1 MMRFLAL
8 SLALAALTPQQRAAA
23 PPNGGLDTAAINRA
37 LARTGSMQADGVVY
51 KVPAPRSDLKVTVGA
66 ISIKPGLALG
76 SWMAFKKDGAAAV
89 AHGDLV
95 LLESEVNPVISA
107 LQQGGM
113 EITAIHNH
121 LLGANPPLLYVHF
134 WGHGAEA
141 QLAQTL
147 ATALATTKTPRPAAT
162 PAPADS
168 TPFKGADELQAA
180 LGRKGT
186 IANGVLAITVPR
198 PEKISMM
205 GVDLPP
211 SMGMATSLNFQA
223 TDDGR
228 VAGTGDFVMLG
239 DEVNKVAKALRDH
252 NIEIAALH
260 SHMID
265 GTPSLYFMHFWAV
278 GAPDKVGAGLK
289 AALAMLKG

>member
-1 MMRFLAL
+1 VTKFLVLSFAL
-8 SLALAALTPQQRAAA
+8 IAFAPQRPAA
-23 PPNGGLDTAAINRA
+23 PANGGLDTAAINRA
-37 LARTGSMQADGVVY
+37 LARTGAMQPDGTVY
-51 KVPAPRSDLKVTVGA
+51 KVPAPRSDLKVTVNGIA
-66 ISIKPGLALG
+66 IKPGLALG

-95 LLESEVNPVISA
+95 LLEKEVNPVISA

-121 LLGANPPLLYVHF
+121 LLGASPSLLYVHF
-134 WGHGAEA
+134 WGHGSES

-147 ATALATTKTPRPAAT
+147 AVVLKQTAT
-162 PAPADS
+162 PAPPASPTPPDA

-186 IANGVLAITVPR
+186 VANGVLAIAVPR

-205 GVDLPP
+205 GVELPP

-223 TDDGR
+223 TEDGR

-239 DEVNKVAKALRDH
+239 EEVNKVAKALRDH
-252 NIEIAALH
+252 GIDIAALH

-278 GAPDKVGAGLK
+278 GPPDTVGAGLK
-289 AALAMLKG
+289 AALAVMKN

>member
-1 MMRFLAL
+1 MWIVLFALAL
-8 SLALAALTPQQRAAA
+8 FGFTLQNPPAA
-23 PPNGGLDTAAINRA
+23 PAGGGIDIASITRA
-37 LARTGSMQADGVVY
+37 LGRSGTMQADGVVY
-51 KVPAPRSDLKVTVGA
+51 KVPAPRSDLKVTVNGVA
-66 ISIKPGLALG
+66 IRPGLALG
-76 SWMAFKKDGAAAV
+76 SWMAFRRSGAMAV

-95 LLESEVNPVISA
+95 LLDAEVNPVISA

-121 LLGANPPLLYVHF
+121 VLGEAPSVLYVHF

-147 ATALATTKTPRPAAT
+147 ATVLTKTAT
-162 PAPADS
+162 PPPSTAPADS
-168 TPFKGADELQAA
+168 TPFKGADELQTA

-186 IANGVLAITVPR
+186 IANGVLAIAVPR

-205 GVDLPP
+205 GVELPP

-228 VAGTGDFVMLG
+228 IAGTGDFVMIA
-239 DEVNKVAKALRDH
+239 DEVNKVAKTLRD
-252 NIEIAALH
+252 NGIEITALH

-278 GAPDKVGAGLK
+278 GAPEKVGAGLK
-289 AALAMLKG
+289 AALAQLKTS

>member
-1 MMRFLAL
+1 MFLTATI
-8 SLALAALTPQQRAAA
+8 AFGAPQQS
-23 PPNGGLDTAAINRA
+23 PTGGLDTAAINAA
-37 LARTGSMQADGVVY
+37 LGRTGSMQADGLVY
-51 KVPAPRSDLKVTVGA
+51 KVPAPRSDLKVTVNG
-66 ISIKPGLALG
+66 IPIKAGLALG
-76 SWMAFKKDGAAAV
+76 SWMAFKKNGTSAV

-95 LLESEVNPVISA
+95 LLDREVNPVISA

-121 LLGANPPLLYVHF
+121 ILNETPNVLYLHF
-134 WGHGAEA
+134 WGHGTEA

-147 ATALATTKTPRPAAT
+147 ANVLKTTAT
-162 PAPADS
+162 PPPSTTPADS
-168 TPFKGADELQAA
+168 TPFAGADALQTA

-186 IANGVLAITVPR
+186 LSNGVLAVGVPR
-198 PEKISMM
+198 PEKITMM

-223 TDDGR
+223 IDNGR
-228 VAGTGDFVMLG
+228 VAGTGDFVMIG

-252 NIEIAALH
+252 GIEICALH

-265 GTPSLYFMHFWAV
+265 GSPSLYFMHFWAV
-278 GAPDKVGAGLK
+278 GTPEIVGAGLK
-289 AALAMLKG
+289 AGLDQLGK

>member
-1 MMRFLAL
+1 MWVVLF
-8 SLALAALTPQQRAAA
+8 SLALFGFTFQNPPAQSAA
-23 PPNGGLDTAAINRA
+23 GGIDIPAITRA
-37 LARTGSMQADGVVY
+37 LGRPGTMQADGVVY
-51 KVPAPRSDLKVTVGA
+51 KVSAPRSDLKVTVNGVA
-66 ISIKPGLALG
+66 IRPGLALG
-76 SWMAFKKDGAAAV
+76 SWMAFRRSGTMAA

-95 LLESEVNPVISA
+95 LLDAEVNPVISA

-121 LLGANPPLLYVHF
+121 VLGESPSVLYVHF
-134 WGHGAEA
+134 WGHGAEG

-147 ATALATTKTPRPAAT
+147 ATVLSKTAT
-162 PAPADS
+162 PPPSTAPADS
-168 TPFKGADELQAA
+168 TPFKGADELQTA

-186 IANGVLAITVPR
+186 VTNGVLAVAVPR

-205 GVDLPP
+205 GVELPP

-228 VAGTGDFVMLG
+228 IAGTGDFVMLA
-239 DEVNKVAKALRDH
+239 DEVNKVAKALRD
-252 NIEIAALH
+252 NGIEITALH

-278 GAPDKVGAGLK
+278 GAPAKVGAGLK
-289 AALAMLKG
+289 AALAQLKTS

>member
-1 MMRFLAL
+1 MWIVLF
-8 SLALAALTPQQRAAA
+8 SLALFGLTLQNPPAPAA
-23 PPNGGLDTAAINRA
+23 GGGIDIASITRTLG
-37 LARTGSMQADGVVY
+37 RTGTMQADGVVY
-51 KVPAPRSDLKVTVGA
+51 KVSAPRSDLKVTVNGVA
-66 ISIKPGLALG
+66 IRPGLALG
-76 SWMAFKKDGAAAV
+76 SWMAFRRSGTMAV

-95 LLESEVNPVISA
+95 LLDTEVNPVISA

-121 LLGANPPLLYVHF
+121 VLGESPSVLYVHF

-147 ATALATTKTPRPAAT
+147 ATVLSKTAT
-162 PAPADS
+162 APPSTAPPDS
-168 TPFKGADELQAA
+168 TPFKGSDELQTA

-186 IANGVLAITVPR
+186 IANGVLAVAVPR

-205 GVDLPP
+205 GVELPP

-228 VAGTGDFVMLG
+228 IAGTGDFVMLG
-239 DEVNKVAKALRDH
+239 DEVNKAAKALRD
-252 NIEIAALH
+252 NGIDITALH

-278 GAPDKVGAGLK
+278 GTPEKVGAGLK
-289 AALAMLKG
+289 AALAQLKTS